1 MANRIKKINTIS
13 EYHKLRS
20 LEKPK
25 HPLVSLVDYSQI
37 VDLPE
42 HNNVNWLH
50 DFYSIAMKKHL
61 DVKFMYGQQE
71 YDFDEGLM
79 SFLAPNQVLNIVVE
93 SESTNSNR
101 SGWLL
106 FFHRDFIWNTDLA
119 RTIKNYE
126 FFGYAINEALFL
138 SDDEQKIVESI
149 FSNIDKELATN
160 IDRYSQKIIISH
172 IETLLNYAE
181 RFYNRQFITR
191 QKANHMILSQLEEML
206 NDYFNDNA
214 QANRGLPTVQFVAD
228 SLCVSPN
235 YLSGLLK
242 SLTGLNTRQH
252 IQQKLIGKAKEKL
265 STTKL
270 TVSEIAYDLGFE
282 HVQSFNK
289 LFKTK
294 TNLSPLEFRQSFSG

>member
-1 MANRIKKINTIS
+1 MANKIKKVNTIS
-13 EYHKLRS
+13 EYHKLRC

-25 HPLVSLVDYSQI
+25 HPLISLVDYSQI
-37 VDLPE
+37 TDSPE
-42 HNNVNWLH
+42 DNNINWLH
-50 DFYSIAMKKHL
+50 NFYSIAMKKDL
-61 DVKFMYGQQE
+61 DAKLMYGQQE

-93 SESTNSNR
+93 NEMTNSNR

-106 FFHRDFIWNTDLA
+106 FIHKDFIWNTSLA
-119 RTIKNYE
+119 KIIKDYE
-126 FFGYAINEALFL
+126 FFNYAINEALFL
-138 SDDEQKIVESI
+138 SEKEEQIIDSI
-149 FSNIDKELATN
+149 FQNINNEIDANIDG
-160 IDRYSQKIIISH
+160 YSQKIIISH

-191 QKANHMILSQLEEML
+191 KRSNHQILGQLEELL
-206 NDYFNDNA
+206 NDYFKSDDLINK
-214 QANRGLPTVQFVAD
+214 GLPTVNYLAGA
-228 SLCVSPN
+228 LNVSPN

-252 IQQKLIGKAKEKL
+252 IHQKLIEKAKEKL

-270 TVSEIAYDLGFE
+270 TVSEIAYELGFE

-289 LFKTK
+289 LFKKK
-294 TNLSPLEFRQSFSG
+294 TNLSPLEFRASFN

>member
-1 MANRIKKINTIS
+1 MANQIKKINTIS
-13 EYHKLRS
+13 EYHKLRC

-25 HPLVSLVDYSQI
+25 HPLISLVDYAQI
-37 VDLPE
+37 VDLPKD
-42 HNNVNWLH
+42 NNVNWLH
-50 DFYSIAMKKHL
+50 NFYSIAMKRHL
-61 DVKFMYGQQE
+61 DTKLMYGQQE

-79 SFLAPNQVLNIVVE
+79 SFLSPNQVLNIVVE
-93 SESTNSNR
+93 SETTNSNR

-106 FFHRDFIWNTDLA
+106 FIHKDFIWNTPLA
-119 RTIKNYE
+119 QTIKNYE
-126 FFGYAINEALFL
+126 FFNYAINEALFL
-138 SDDEQKIVESI
+138 SDKEEQTIDAI
-149 FSNIDKELATN
+149 FQNINNEITTN
-160 IDRYSQKIIISH
+160 IDVYSQKIIISH

-191 QKANHMILSQLEEML
+191 KKSSHRILSQLEAL
-206 NDYFNDNA
+206 LSDYFNSEDLMNK
-214 QANRGLPTVQFVAD
+214 GLPTVQFIAN
-228 SLCVSPN
+228 SLNVSPN

-252 IQQKLIGKAKEKL
+252 IHQKLIEKAKEKL

-270 TVSEIAYDLGFE
+270 TVSEIAYELGFE

-294 TNLSPLEFRQSFSG
+294 TNLSPLAFRQSFN

>member
-13 EYHKLRS
+13 EYHKLRC

-25 HPLVSLVDYSQI
+25 HPLISLVDYAQI
-37 VDLPE
+37 TDFPE
-42 HNNVNWLH
+42 DNNVNWLH
-50 DFYSIAMKKHL
+50 NFYSIAMKKDL
-61 DVKFMYGQQE
+61 DVKMMYGQQE

-93 SESTNSNR
+93 DEKVNSNR

-106 FFHRDFIWNTDLA
+106 FIHKDFIWNTSLA
-119 RTIKNYE
+119 TTIKNYG
-126 FFGYAINEALFL
+126 FFNYAIFEALFL
-138 SDDEQKIVESI
+138 SEKEEKIIDAIFRDIHNEIDTNTDE
-149 FSNIDKELATN
+149 
-160 IDRYSQKIIISH
+160 YSQKIIISH

-191 QKANHMILSQLEEML
+191 KKSNHQIVSQLEEL
-206 NDYFNDNA
+206 LSEYFNSDELISK
-214 QANRGLPTVQFVAD
+214 GVPTVTYLAGA
-228 SLCVSPN
+228 LHISPN

-252 IQQKLIGKAKEKL
+252 IQQSLIEKAKEKL

-270 TVSEIAYDLGFE
+270 TVSEIAYELGFE

-289 LFKTK
+289 LFKSK
-294 TNLSPLEFRQSFSG
+294 THQSPLEFRARFN

>member
-1 MANRIKKINTIS
+1 MANQIKKVNTIS
-13 EYHKLRS
+13 EYHKLRC

-25 HPLVSLVDYSQI
+25 HPLISLVDYSQI
-37 VDLPE
+37 TDSPE
-42 HNNVNWLH
+42 DNNVNWLH
-50 DFYSIAMKKHL
+50 NFYSIAMKKDL
-61 DVKFMYGQQE
+61 DVKMMYGQQE

-93 SESTNSNR
+93 NEMTNSNR

-106 FFHRDFIWNTDLA
+106 FIHKDFILNTSLSKM
-119 RTIKNYE
+119 IKDYE
-126 FFGYAINEALFL
+126 FFNYAISEALFL
-138 SDDEQKIVESI
+138 SEKEEQIIDSI
-149 FSNIDKELATN
+149 FQNINNEINANIDG
-160 IDRYSQKIIISH
+160 YSQKIIISH

-191 QKANHMILSQLEEML
+191 KRSNHQILGQLEESL
-206 NDYFNDNA
+206 NDYFKSDDLINK
-214 QANRGLPTVQFVAD
+214 GLPTVKYLAGA
-228 SLCVSPN
+228 LNVSPN

-242 SLTGLNTRQH
+242 SITGLNTRQH
-252 IQQKLIGKAKEKL
+252 IHQKLIETAKEKL

-270 TVSEIAYDLGFE
+270 TVSEIAYELGFE

-294 TNLSPLEFRQSFSG
+294 TNLSPLEFRASFN